1 MLGIKDSDFRTQS
14 WNGIRSFSNRDV
26 GPTGLRYPYRK
37 GVGHHSRKN
46 SQEKKEKTP
55 TSAGNRSSFRESAS
69 PAIEGYGVWGLNP
82 TAGGIKSRRE
92 RTGGEF
98 PSGEEGPRFLGC

>member
-1 MLGIKDSDFRTQS
+1 MTSTPAVVG
-14 WNGIRSFSNRDV
+14 FSS
-26 GPTGLRYPYRK
+26 GKSP
-37 GVGHHSRKN
+37 SAI
-46 SQEKKEKTP
+46 EKRP
-55 TSAGNRSSFRESAS
+55 SAGE
-69 PAIEGYGVWGLNP
+69 EYGVWGLNP